1 MDKEALIHFFA
12 GAAGGTVGTAFTCP
26 LEVIKVRFQSSSLTC
41 NSRIKIFKYITDI
54 VRDEGFR
61 ALYKGLLPN
70 IVGVAPSKYF
80 YFFFIKIFF
89 YFLHIFN
96 IFLIIFF

>member
-26 LEVIKVRFQSSSLTC
+26 LEVIKVRFQSSLC
-41 NSRIKIFKYITDI
+41 NPRIKIFKYISNI

-70 IVGVAPSKYF
+70 IFGVAPSKF
-80 YFFFIKIFF
+80 YFFNKLVLNK
-89 YFLHIFN
+89 YLEQHIF
-96 IFLIIFF
+96 IHIRR